1 MSFRLSNLLN
11 KRGNSMFLRLNVRET
26 NMLSTLAIG
35 GATGIDAR
43 TLARLQALG
52 LVNSDFGRD
61 RTGPVTAEGL
71 AWIKSNLALPGRQT
85 IDVPVPAN
93 ESPGERL
100 PEPIQIIK
108 SSTIMPGL

>member
-26 NMLSTLAIG
+26 NMLSTLAIS

-61 RTGPVTAEGL
+61 QTGPVTAEGL
-71 AWIKSNLALPGRQT
+71 AWIKSNLALPGR
-85 IDVPVPAN
+85 
-93 ESPGERL
+93 
-100 PEPIQIIK
+100 
-108 SSTIMPGL
+108 